1 MHKLCHRPESFY
13 SRVSGTTRSGV
24 LVLSHLGRGQRG
36 RKAEAMK
43 QIQAELSLV
52 RAPFP
57 GVPNFQLPPK
67 PPKPMLWGWLLVEK
81 ARRKVEQ

>member
-1 MHKLCHRPESFY
+1 MQKLCHRPESFC
-13 SRVSGTTRSGV
+13 SRASGTTRSGI
-24 LVLSHLGRGQRG
+24 LTLSHLGRGQRG

-43 QIQAELSLV
+43 QIQPELELV

-57 GVPNFQLPPK
+57 GVPNFQLPSK
-67 PPKPMLWGWLLVEK
+67 SMLWGWLLVEK